1 MMSGPGIRTIHLHR
15 NEQYPNPAWSGK
27 YIIVSCRYFRF
38 FLRVSV
44 CKFERTY
51 YFGNTSEP
59 YLKKFYF
66 ILSLLLV
73 FTTQSFSQEKKSGT
87 GHDEAPSKMV
97 RFYPNPATS
106 DINFDFTK
114 GYDNSYTFQIYNMM
128 GKKVHEISK
137 VTPRNNVNLNNFF
150 RGIYIFQLKD
160 KNGRVLES
168 GKFQVAK

>member
-1 MMSGPGIRTIHLHR
+1 M
-15 NEQYPNPAWSGK
+15 
-27 YIIVSCRYFRF
+27 
-38 FLRVSV
+38 
-44 CKFERTY
+44 
-51 YFGNTSEP
+51 
-59 YLKKFYF
+59 KKFYF

-73 FTTQSFSQEKKSGT
+73 FAAQSFSQEKKSGT